1 MVDRSS
7 WTSSVGVVTF
17 PLEVIFVVVVGPI
30 VWPFFSAIFIS
41 PVKASRLL
49 PVIAIPER
57 GSFMSSRFKP
67 NSFFVHLL
75 PKGYRSWSSICLGL
89 YLIYP
94 ISSISGS
101 PRFVPFIIT
110 FICVMSEAVG
120 VGALFHMTLL
130 HVVSFILASPTND
143 ARSEFLASQ
152 SQSFYLHPESLHVF
166 FRIFI

>member
-41 PVKASRLL
+41 PV
-49 PVIAIPER
+49 IAIPER

-75 PKGYRSWSSICLGL
+75 RKGYRSWSSICLGL

-152 SQSFYLHPESLHVF
+152 SQSFYLHPKSLHVF